1 MYREE
6 GIPSELLASPAGRPA
21 TLASTPVRREEIPH
35 TNGNNNA
42 DGTSMVADH
51 LSHGM
56 SMGTSAEDMVDKIV
70 EDDVMDLGTAPGLVE
85 EEIRY
90 SDSAPYNQPS
100 LDAAGN
106 ETSYGTMGSITAA
119 DLIRQIRSGST
130 PQASPRPRLPSIYNT
145 AFAPQA
151 DEEDLAR
158 PRTAKRNTPFH
169 SQQSSQHSVVGS
181 FSQSSS
187 QNLPVFFQQQPNG
200 YQQLSS
206 SAYSVGTPSS
216 IGFSQRLPR
225 TGLTTH
231 SPRISNINYE
241 ECNFMS
247 SNILS
252 GSHWGSARQ
261 TGIMATPPN
270 GQGNGYGG

>member
-6 GIPSELLASPAGRPA
+6 GVPSELLASPAGHPA
-21 TLASTPVRREEIPH
+21 TLASTPVRREEIPY
-35 TNGNNNA
+35 TNGNNHA

-70 EDDVMDLGTAPGLVE
+70 EDDTMDLGSAPGLVE

-90 SDSAPYNQPS
+90 NGLAPYNQSS
-100 LDAAGN
+100 LEAAGN

-119 DLIRQIRSGST
+119 DLVRQMRSGST
-130 PQASPRPRLPSIYNT
+130 SQASPRPRLPSIYNT

-151 DEEDLAR
+151 DEEDLSG
-158 PRTAKRNTPFH
+158 PETAKRNTPSH
-169 SQQSSQHSVVGS
+169 SQQSSQHSVLGS
-181 FSQSSS
+181 FSQSNS
-187 QNLPVFFQQQPNG
+187 QKLPVFFQQQPNG
-200 YQQLSS
+200 YHQVSS
-206 SAYSVGTPSS
+206 SMNSVGTPSS
-216 IGFSQRLPR
+216 IPFSQRLPR

-241 ECNFMS
+241 DSGFRS
-247 SNILS
+247 SSILS